1 AFHRRN
7 AERAELAP
15 HGLSATA
22 THDTKRGEG
31 ARARIAVL
39 AEVPDEWAHAIAE
52 WHELT
57 APHRVEVGGV
67 EVPDANEEYLLYQ
80 TLLGTWPLGAAARA
94 GDATAHTEYGAR
106 VQAYMEKALK
116 EAKIHT
122 SWVSP
127 VEEFDRAVA
136 GFVARILEPG
146 PANRFLA

>member
-57 APHRVEVGGV
+57 APHRVEIEGV

-80 TLLGTWPLGAAARA
+80 TLLGTWPLGAAASPADPAAR
-94 GDATAHTEYGAR
+94 GEYVAR
-106 VQAYMEKALK
+106 IQAYMEKALK

-127 VEEFDRAVA
+127 DEEFDRAI
-136 GFVARILEPG
+136 ARFIGGILAPG
-146 PANRFLA
+146 P

>member
-7 AERAELAP
+7 AERAEVAP

-22 THDTKRGEG
+22 THDTKRGED

-57 APHRVEVGGV
+57 AAHRAELAGV

-80 TLLGTWPLGAAARA
+80 TLVGTWPLGATASA
-94 GDATAHTEYGAR
+94 GDPAAHAEYVAR
-106 VQAYMEKALK
+106 IQAYMEKALK
-116 EAKIHT
+116 EAKVHT

-127 VEEFDRAVA
+127 DE
-136 GFVARILEPG
+136 
-146 PANRFLA
+146 